1 MVNRPS
7 VAGIPRLG
15 LELKPNKAAVDASA
29 APFSRCVASVM
40 KVELQ
45 DTANAVCRLV
55 APRCSLSKLWKTRPP
70 TFTCAGHWTLL
81 AGRSPVPLRAEAVT
95 TLNVEPGGNTPW
107 SARSN
112 PPGRSMTASTRP
124 VDGWRATRSTG
135 RVVVAALTAADA
147 ASWSCMTM
155 LVLTGVPGPPGRWAT
170 ARLLPGP
177 WMRMVT
183 AGLPASCCW

>member
-1 MVNRPS
+1 
-7 VAGIPRLG
+7 
-15 LELKPNKAAVDASA
+15 PNKAAVDASVE
-29 APFSRCVASVM
+29 PFSRCVASVM

-70 TFTCAGHWTLL
+70 TFTCAGHCTLL

-95 TLNVEPGGNTPW
+95 TLKVEPGGTPPGGP
-107 SARSN
+107 RPT

-124 VDGWRATRSTG
+124 VDGCSATTSTG

-147 ASWSCMTM
+147 ASWSCMLM
-155 LVLTGVPGPPGRWAT
+155 LVRTGVPGPPGRWA
-170 ARLLPGP
+170 
-177 WMRMVT
+177 MV
-183 AGLPASCCW
+183 AST